1 MVVIR
6 LARFG
11 KKNHPTFRVI
21 VSDKRKDTKGAY
33 LEQVG
38 TYNPHTQPAT
48 LEVKAE
54 RIQHWLS
61 VGAQPSDTVHNL
73 LVEKG
78 LLKAPKR
85 VIAKAK
91 AEPAAE
97 PETAPAKTD
106 AAPAAAETP
115 AEAPKAEAAPEAK
128 AEEPAA

>member
-21 VSDKRKDTKGAY
+21 VSDKRKDTKWAY

-48 LEVKAE
+48 LDLKAE
-54 RIQHWLS
+54 RVQHWLS
-61 VGAQPSDTVHNL
+61 VGAQPSDTIHNL

-78 LLKAPKR
+78 LLQTPKR

-91 AEPAAE
+91 AEPVAE
-97 PETAPAKTD
+97 A
-106 AAPAAAETP
+106 P
-115 AEAPKAEAAPEAK
+115 AEAPKAEATPEAK
-128 AEEPAA
+128 AEEPAT